1 MENVEFCK
9 SASIVSASNNG
20 SHVTLSQHLLGFSFR
35 LYLNHIAE
43 EVAMTVCTCLNNSP
57 LYSIYRVNERT
68 LLLATTNSGIDRCRQ
83 TWFLIVNRAR
93 HKNSAAVS
101 E

>member
-1 MENVEFCK
+1 
-9 SASIVSASNNG
+9 
-20 SHVTLSQHLLGFSFR
+20 
-35 LYLNHIAE
+35 
-43 EVAMTVCTCLNNSP
+43 MTVCTCLNNSP